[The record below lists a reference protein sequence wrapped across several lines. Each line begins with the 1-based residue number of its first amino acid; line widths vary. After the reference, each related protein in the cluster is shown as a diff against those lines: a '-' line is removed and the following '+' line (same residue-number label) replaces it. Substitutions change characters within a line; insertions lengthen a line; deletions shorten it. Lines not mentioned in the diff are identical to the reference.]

1 MSHYLQING
10 QRLIDSLYAL
20 GEHGAARAA
29 VCRLAATAEDK
40 AGRDFVVARM
50 KALGLSVSIDAIGN
64 VTGVYHGEETLPMVM
79 MGSHIDTVAT
89 GGLSRWQLSALW
101 PALGDCHP
109 PGCRDPYPT
118 TVGGN
123 LLY

>member
-20 GEHGAARAA
+20 GEHGALPGGG

-64 VTGVYHGEETLPMVM
+64 VTGVYHGEEKMCIRDRYVTQSSP
-79 MGSHIDTVAT
+79 SAT
-89 GGLSRWQLSALW
+89 SPR
-101 PALGDCHP
+101 
-109 PGCRDPYPT
+109 RDKRR
-118 TVGGN
+118 
-123 LLY
+123 